1 MERGP
6 APTRGRRF
14 SEPDGNLGA
23 GSATPALCVIDI
35 RTESLFP
42 LADLPSH
49 WPLLPGG
56 RRLHR
61 SVGYRYATKGVGPR
75 RDRLETVVMGSI
87 RYTSHEAVQRFVER
101 LTEAEDRAP
110 VRAPTTKEK
119 ARRKAAAARLL
130 DEAGIA

>member
-1 MERGP
+1 MKVGE
-6 APTRGRRF
+6 F
-14 SEPDGNLGA
+14 SEPDGNLGTYPPA
-23 GSATPALCVIDI
+23 AALCVIDT
-35 RTESLFP
+35 RTETLFP
-42 LADLPSH
+42 LAELPQH

-101 LTEAEDRAP
+101 LTEAEDGAP
-110 VRAPTTKEK
+110 VRMPTKAEK
-119 ARRKAAAARLL
+119 VRRRAAAARLL
-130 DEAGIA
+130 DDAGIS